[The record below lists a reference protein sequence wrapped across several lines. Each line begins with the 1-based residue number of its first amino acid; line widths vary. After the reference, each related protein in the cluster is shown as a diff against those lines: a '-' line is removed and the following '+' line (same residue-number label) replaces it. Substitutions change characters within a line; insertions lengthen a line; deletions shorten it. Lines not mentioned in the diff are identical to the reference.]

1 MKEFQIF
8 EKDGKKFIE
17 YNNELIEVPK
27 YLKKIVTIK
36 DLLILQD
43 NRGEIID
50 IIKYDNLETELKSL
64 NVFK

>member
-1 MKEFQIF
+1 LKEFQIF